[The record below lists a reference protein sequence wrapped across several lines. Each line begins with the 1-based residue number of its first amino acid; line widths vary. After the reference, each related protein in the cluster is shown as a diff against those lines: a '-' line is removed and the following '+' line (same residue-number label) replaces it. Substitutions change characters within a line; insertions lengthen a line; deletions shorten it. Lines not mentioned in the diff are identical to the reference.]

1 MVSAEQHL
9 LECCCA
15 VGRTTRV
22 AVKGQCAD
30 VWFRVAVT
38 PGEFIARTI
47 ANGAAVER
55 TAIAI
60 AAERSMLF
68 ATCHWTREKFA
79 VEAVANCWCFRTYHW
94 SHPGG
99 AQR

>member
-15 VGRTTRV
+15 VGHTTRV
-22 AVKGQCAD
+22 VVKGQCAD

-38 PGEFIARTI
+38 PGEFIARAI

-55 TAIAI
+55 TAVAI
-60 AAERSMLF
+60 AAEARCTLL
-68 ATCHWTREKFA
+68 
-79 VEAVANCWCFRTYHW
+79 RTTQVR
-94 SHPGG
+94 GN
-99 AQR
+99 